1 MADVD
6 PARCPLCGQPN
17 ACAIAAGA
25 TRCEDCW
32 CGAVRIA
39 PATLAAIPPA
49 DQGRA
54 CLCRACATAP
64 EPLADAGEATGA
76 AAVTTDPGG
85 RPAVRLTAAGGD
97 ARIAQL
103 GAQVLS
109 WRSAV
114 GDVLWTGSAES
125 YAPGKAVR
133 GGVPIVFPWFG
144 AHPDDPTKPQHGF
157 ARTLDWRLAALGPG
171 ARARFVAQDD
181 AATRTLWP
189 HRFTLAFDV
198 ALDDRLHLALTVV
211 NRGDAPFAYEEA
223 LHTYFALGDVA
234 TASVHGLEGAACVE
248 HAKAPDP
255 HADLRAPVRFRA
267 ETDRVYQGAPARVE
281 LRAPA
286 LSRVVTLDAPAARSA
301 IVWSPWPAK
310 AATLSGLGPDDWQRF
325 CCVETANVKQ
335 AARTL
340 APGARATL
348 RLTLSAHAG

>member
-6 PARCPLCGQPN
+6 PARCPLCGLPN

-49 DQGRA
+49 AQGRA

-64 EPLADAGEATGA
+64 DPLAGAGDPAGA
-76 AAVTTDPGG
+76 AAEAADPGG
-85 RPAVRLTAAGGD
+85 RPAVRLTAGAGEALV
-97 ARIAQL
+97 ARL
-103 GAQVLS
+103 GAQVLA
-109 WRSAV
+109 WRGPV
-114 GDVLWTGSAES
+114 GDVLWTGSAEA

-144 AHPDDPTKPQHGF
+144 ARAGDPTKPQHGF

-181 AATRTLWP
+181 DATRALWP
-189 HRFTLAFDV
+189 HRFTLTFDV
-198 ALDDRLHLALTVV
+198 ALADRLDLALTVV
-211 NRGDAPFAYEEA
+211 NRGEQPFAYEEA
-223 LHTYFALGDVA
+223 LHTYFALGDVEA
-234 TASVHGLEGAACVE
+234 ASVHGLEGAACVE

-255 HADLRAPVRFRA
+255 RADLRAPVRFRA
-267 ETDRVYQGAPARVE
+267 ETDRVYQGAPARIE

-286 LSRVVTLDAPAARSA
+286 LGRAVTLDAPAARSA

-310 AATLSGLGPDDWQRF
+310 AATLSGLGPDDWRRF
-325 CCVETANVKQ
+325 CCVETANVGP

-340 APGARATL
+340 PPGGRATL
-348 RLTLSAHAG
+348 RLTLSARPA